1 MLFLLTR
8 NTYSATPKKVA
19 DFLYPEVI
27 EGICCRNKQRGP
39 L

>member
-19 DFLYPEVI
+19 DFLPVDDARATQQNLTSY
-27 EGICCRNKQRGP
+27 
-39 L
+39 